1 MNIAILEN
9 DINTAS
15 FLEETVKQLGH
26 NVIGSFY
33 NANDLIKAINKN
45 YIDLFLLDIN
55 IEATIDGIDCA
66 RQIYTHNKD
75 IKIVF
80 LTAYKDTRI
89 ITQASVVSPI
99 GYLIKPID
107 KFDIEAI
114 LMVVDTNINTP
125 IPANSKQILLKQG
138 CIFDLEKSIINSN
151 GKIITL
157 TKNEIKC
164 LCSLIKNKNSC
175 ISAEQLMLNIWGNT
189 DERISSL
196 RELIFRLRK
205 KIPDLPLNNIPRV
218 GYILLN
224 TMF

>member
-1 MNIAILEN
+1 MNIAILEY
-9 DINTAS
+9 DLNTAN
-15 FLEETVKQLGH
+15 FLEETVKKLGH

-33 NANDLIKAINKN
+33 NANDLIKSINMN
-45 YIDLFLLDIN
+45 YVDLILLDIN

-66 RQIYTHNKD
+66 RQIYTYNKN

-80 LTAYKDTRI
+80 LTAYKDTAI

-107 KFDIEAI
+107 QFDIEAI
-114 LMVVDTNINTP
+114 LMVVDTNINTRVTT
-125 IPANSKQILLKQG
+125 NSKQILLKQG
-138 CIFDLEKSIINSN
+138 CIFDLEKSIINCN

-164 LCSLIKNKNSC
+164 LSSLIKNKNSC